1 MRVNIMRD
9 RMRSSPAIGD
19 NENINAVR
27 KKRSF
32 TFANTN
38 RYAEQMRIVG

>member
-1 MRVNIMRD
+1 MRD
-9 RMRSSPAIGD
+9 RMRSAPAIGN
-19 NENINAVR
+19 NEDINAVR

-32 TFANTN
+32 TFANIN